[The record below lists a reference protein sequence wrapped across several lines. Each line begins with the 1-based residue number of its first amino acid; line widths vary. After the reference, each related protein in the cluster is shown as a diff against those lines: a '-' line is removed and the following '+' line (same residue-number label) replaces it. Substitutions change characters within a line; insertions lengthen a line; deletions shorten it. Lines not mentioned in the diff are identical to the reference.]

1 MKQQC
6 ITFMCAFSFLSSS
19 AVLMADSPAPPSGP
33 VRDVEAVSTDEV
45 ETPIWL
51 GPAMDDGLYE
61 ERPSSLPT
69 DLPVPMPNPDLEK
82 AKQAPPGHVL
92 SHNIETGETE
102 IIKVV
107 SGPFFPA
114 KGLYGTSIEYN

>member
-1 MKQQC
+1 MNQFST
-6 ITFMCAFSFLSSS
+6 IFVRTFSLVAISG
-19 AVLMADSPAPPSGP
+19 VLMADLPEPPSGP
-33 VRDVEAVSTDEV
+33 VRTVDAVSTDEV
-45 ETPIWL
+45 EAPIWL

-102 IIKVV
+102 LIKVV
-107 SGPFFPA
+107 SGPLDELRSFI
-114 KGLYGTSIEYN
+114 SVI